1 MSNAT
6 PVSNEPRVNE
16 RIRIREVRL
25 VDQTGRQVGVVPTDR
40 AMSMAREAGLD
51 LVEVSPDSRPPVAK
65 IMDYGKY
72 KYERK
77 KQQQESRKKSH
88 TVQVKEVRLR
98 PKTDRHD
105 FDVKLARAREFLLD
119 GDKVQVNMMFR
130 GRELAHIEV
139 GRQVVDRFATALDD
153 IAKMERPPIF
163 EGKRMTCLMTRR

>member
-1 MSNAT
+1 MTTASAST
-6 PVSNEPRVNE
+6 EPRVNE

-25 VDQTGRQVGVVPTDR
+25 IDQNGKQVGVVPTER
-40 AMSMAREAGLD
+40 AMQMARDAGLD
-51 LVEVSPDSRPPVAK
+51 LVEVAAESRPPVAK

-77 KQQQESRKKSH
+77 KAQQESRKKAH

-105 FDVKLARAREFLLD
+105 FDVKLGRARQFLED

-139 GRQVVDRFATALDD
+139 GRQVVDRFAIALADL
-153 IAKMERPPIF
+153 AKMERPPIF
-163 EGKRMTCLMTRR
+163 EGKRMTCLLTHK

>member
-1 MSNAT
+1 MTTAT
-6 PVSNEPRVNE
+6 SLEPRVNE

-25 VDQTGRQVGVVPTDR
+25 IDHTGKQVGVVPTER
-40 AMSMAREAGLD
+40 AMAMAREAGLD
-51 LVEVSPDSRPPVAK
+51 LVEVSAESRPPVAK
-65 IMDYGKY
+65 IMDFGKW

-88 TVQVKEVRLR
+88 AVQVKEVRLR
-98 PKTDRHD
+98 PKTDKHD
-105 FDVKLARAREFLLD
+105 FEVKLGRARQFLEE

-139 GRQVVDRFATALDD
+139 GRGVVDRFAKALED

-163 EGKRMTCLMTRR
+163 EGKRMTCLITRK